1 MARRKHRRVRPH
13 WEGCGCPSGAQMVS
27 QFAKPHPQA
36 RGFLCIAPT
45 QRGPRFVRA
54 SCEQGRQRESEPV
67 PPAFMRR
74 LPAPMREQ
82 LLMLPA
88 PREEKKPRKPRKAR
102 LDWSK
107 CKCPAGSEQRVNKRG
122 ITFCWQKK
130 EKGGVIVAADCK

>member
-13 WEGCGCPSGAQMVS
+13 WEGCGCPSGAQRVS

-54 SCEQGRQRESEPV
+54 SCEQGRQQEHGPV
-67 PPAFMRR
+67 PDAFMRQ
-74 LPAPMREQ
+74 LPEPMREQ
-82 LLMLPA
+82 LM
-88 PREEKKPRKPRKAR
+88 KKPRKPKKAR
-102 LDWSK
+102 LDWGK
-107 CKCPAGSEQRVNKRG
+107 CKCPTGSELRVNKRG
-122 ITFCWQKK
+122 IKFCWQKR